1 VSDHPLYLL
10 AFLTFF
16 LVLAFLIW
24 NRISLRRN
32 QQTGGKTSGLG
43 GPNDPLA

>member
-1 VSDHPLYLL
+1 MSDHPLYLR
-10 AFLTFF
+10 AFATFF
-16 LVLAFLIW
+16 LVQGFLVW

-43 GPNDPLA
+43 GPNGPLA